1 MAENLRILLEAA
13 IDCGRR
19 MGAKALGHYVA
30 HRDTRSLAV
39 ELKGDGSPVSLADR
53 EAEQVARAFITEH
66 FPEDGVLGEELGELR
81 PGARRRWCLDPIDGT
96 KSFLSG
102 APLWGSL
109 VAVCEGERV
118 LAGVAVFPTTSELI
132 AAAPGEGVVVEGGI
146 AKVSTVDEIGK
157 AVVLT
162 TDDRFQEAP
171 ACEAPWRALMKRAR
185 VARTWGDCYG
195 YYLVAT
201 GRAEVMSDG
210 ILSPWDAACLQ
221 PIIEE
226 SGGVFTDWDG
236 KRTSFGRGVVAT
248 NAALAIAAREIL
260 GIPVGA

>member
-1 MAENLRILLEAA
+1 MTSELRTLLDAA

-19 MGAKALGHYVA
+19 MGAKALEHYIA

-39 ELKGDGSPVSLADR
+39 ELKGDGSPVSVADR
-53 EAEQVARAFITEH
+53 EAELVARAFIGEH
-66 FPEDGVLGEELGELR
+66 FPKDGILGEELGEVN

-96 KSFLSG
+96 KSFLGG
-102 APLWGSL
+102 AALWGSL
-109 VAVCEGERV
+109 VAICEGEEV
-118 LAGVAVFPTTSELI
+118 LAGVAVFPTTKELI
-132 AAAPGEGVVVEGGI
+132 AAAPGEGVIVEGGI
-146 AKVSTVDEIGK
+146 ASVSLVDELK
-157 AVVLT
+157 NATVLT
-162 TDDRFQEAP
+162 TDDRFKEAP
-171 ACEAPWRALMKRAR
+171 QCEEPWRKLAHAAR
-185 VARTWGDCYG
+185 IARTWGDCYG

-236 KRTSFGRGVVAT
+236 KRTWFGRGVVAT
-248 NAALAIAAREIL
+248 NKALASVARQTL
-260 GIPVGA
+260 GIPEIA